1 MSIKANVVYSLN
13 QARKM
18 TESLIERL
26 ESPSDWLAQPCDKAN
41 HPLWVI
47 GHLALADNMFAASM
61 SGGEKSFPKGWS
73 ELFWFGSE
81 VHSEASKYPPAEE
94 VLKYFREQRERLLEV
109 LDGLSD
115 EFLAGPTPDDG
126 MFEDAPNMAQML
138 IFASFHEGIHFGQFT
153 VAHRSLG
160 HSPLFQPEA
169 ASQDT

>member
-18 TESLIERL
+18 TESLIEKL
-26 ESPSDWLAQPCDKAN
+26 EAPSDWLAQPCDKAN

-47 GHLALADNMFAASM
+47 GHLALADNLFASM
-61 SGGEKSFPKGWS
+61 MAGEEKSFPEGWS

-81 VHSEASKYPPAEE
+81 VYSDDSKYPAVEE
-94 VLKYFREQRERLLEV
+94 VLTFFRKQRERLLEV
-109 LDGLSD
+109 VDGLSD
-115 EFLAGPTPDDG
+115 EFLAGPTPEDG
-126 MFEDAPNMAQML
+126 MFADAPNMAQML

-160 HSPLFQPEA
+160 HAPMMQPEA
-169 ASQDT
+169 SS